1 MDAVIRDSIDTSQ
14 VVAAVSDAGFGGMVL
29 FLGTVRRGTEDGAVT
44 AIEYSAY
51 EEMVRSE
58 CERLLAE
65 AGSRWPEAKCVLQ
78 HRVGLVP
85 AGEPSIVA
93 AVGAPHRREAFE
105 ACRFLIDEAKQ
116 RLPVWKKERFDDGTS
131 RWRESDTLAEPRR

>member
-1 MDAVIRDSIDTSQ
+1 MDPVTRDPIDSAAAL
-14 VVAAVSDAGFGGMVL
+14 AAVSGAGLGGTVL
-29 FLGTVRRGTEDGAVT
+29 FLGTVRRGPEDGAVS
-44 AIEYSAY
+44 AIDYSAY
-51 EEMVRSE
+51 EAMVRAE
-58 CERLLAE
+58 CVRLLAE
-65 AGSRWPEAKCVLQ
+65 VRNRWPGVRCVLQ
-78 HRVGLVP
+78 HRVGMVP
-85 AGEPSIVA
+85 AGEPSVVA